1 MRIRRAMAIGLVLWG
16 VTGTAVWAQVSS
28 APYVPSEVQLSR
40 EAGGEVLVLSLEEA
54 IALALRDNRNVRAM
68 RLRRVV
74 ERFDIFLVQRS
85 YWPQGGVSLQAASR
99 RSGTGEE
106 TRDWSASPYV
116 TWHSPVG
123 TRVSANWSS
132 LGDEDYG
139 SVGWR
144 QSDSLN
150 VSVRQ
155 PLLKGSGRDVNLAAL
170 RQSRRTATL
179 QSLNEESV
187 LSDTVAQ
194 VIGAYRN
201 LLQAQSMIELSRQ
214 SLERMERML
223 ANHEALVEAG
233 RMAPADIIQ
242 TQANLATMRLGQLD
256 SERRVTEARR
266 NLLQLLALD
275 PRLNVLVTQD
285 VSVEHVR
292 VNADEA
298 VATAFDLRRDYQ
310 GHRLEIER
318 LDEERRIA
326 RRNRLWDVSLVAD
339 YSRYDDRGSVFAPRE
354 DRRIGI
360 QLDIPIADFSGR
372 RAVMSAD
379 TAAHIGALSHDELRE
394 RIEGQVRDAVAN
406 VDSMWRQVLA
416 ADTSLALS
424 KNALEIQQ
432 ERLQA
437 GRSTTFEMLSM
448 EAAVRAA
455 EAQVLSAR
463 INYLNALTALDQQT
477 GRTLQ
482 TWQISLQN

>member
-1 MRIRRAMAIGLVLWG
+1 MQTRGMICFGLLIWSAMGA
-16 VTGTAVWAQVSS
+16 AASAQVPP
-28 APYVPSEVQLSR
+28 APYLPSSVQSPLQ
-40 EAGGEVLVLSLEEA
+40 ADGEVLSLSLEEA
-54 IALALRDNRNVRAM
+54 IALAIRDNRNIRAM
-68 RLRRVV
+68 RLRRVI

-99 RSGTGEE
+99 RNSTGEE
-106 TRDWSASPYV
+106 TQDWSASPYLS
-116 TWHSPVG
+116 WHSPVG
-123 TRVSANWSS
+123 TRMSASWSS
-132 LGDEDYG
+132 LGDETRGYD
-139 SVGWR
+139 GWR
-144 QSDSLN
+144 QSDSLS

-155 PLLKGSGRDVNLAAL
+155 PLLKGAGLDANLAAL
-170 RQSRRTATL
+170 RQSRRTGRL
-179 QSLNEESV
+179 QALNEEAV

-194 VIGAYRN
+194 VIGTYRD
-201 LLQAQSMIELSRQ
+201 LMQAQSMVELSRQ
-214 SLERMERML
+214 SLERMEGML

-242 TQANLATMRLGQLD
+242 TQANLATMRLSQID
-256 SERRVTEARR
+256 NERRVITAQR

-275 PRLNVLVTQD
+275 PRQNVQVLRD
-285 VSVEHVR
+285 VSVEQVHID
-292 VNADEA
+292 ADEA

-318 LDEERRIA
+318 LEEERHIA
-326 RRNRLWDVSLVAD
+326 RRNRLWDLSLVAG
-339 YSRYDDRGSVFAPRE
+339 YNRYDDYGGFAPRE

-379 TAAHIGALSHDELRE
+379 TAAHIGALGQDELRE

-416 ADTSLALS
+416 ADTSLGLA

-437 GRSTTFEMLSM
+437 GRTTTFEVLSM
-448 EAAVRAA
+448 EAAVRTA

-463 INYLNALTALDQQT
+463 IAYLNALTALDQQT